1 LLGDNRPALG
11 LDLKGGISIVLFP
24 VKGSDLS
31 TLDTATQIISSRVD
45 GLGISEP
52 DVNRQG
58 NQIVIDLPGVKDR
71 QQAEN
76 LVGETAELR
85 FREVQSVLPWSSS
98 STPSTSTPPTTNGVK
113 GASTTAPKGASTTSP
128 TTAPQTTTTKKGLR
142 SAHINAKP
150 IAAVRPAADAT

>member
-1 LLGDNRPALG
+1 MILLSVTVVVIVGTFVYTLLGSSRPQLG

-31 TLDTATQIISSRVD
+31 TLDTAADIIRSRVD
-45 GLGISEP
+45 ALGIAEP

-58 NQIVIDLPGVKDR
+58 GQIVIDLPGVKNR

-85 FREVQSVLPWSSS
+85 FRQVENVLPWSNA
-98 STPSTSTPPTTNGVK
+98 STPSTSTPSTGAVK
-113 GASTTAPKGASTTSP
+113 GASTTVPK
-128 TTAPQTTTTKKGLR
+128 
-142 SAHINAKP
+142 
-150 IAAVRPAADAT
+150 